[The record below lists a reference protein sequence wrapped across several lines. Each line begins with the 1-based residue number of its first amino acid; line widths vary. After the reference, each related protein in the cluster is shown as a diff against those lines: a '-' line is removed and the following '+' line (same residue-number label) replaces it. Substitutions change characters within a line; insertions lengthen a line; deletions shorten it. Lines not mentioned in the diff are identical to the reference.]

1 MIQSL
6 AVPGKKSDIFMFR
19 NGNRKIMQCTRI
31 YKEWTSHKNKEVKP
45 IELVQMNM
53 VPKFHLK
60 DVNWTKNGALRI
72 LATDV
77 SN

>member
-1 MIQSL
+1 
-6 AVPGKKSDIFMFR
+6 
-19 NGNRKIMQCTRI
+19 MQCTRI

-45 IELVQMNM
+45 IKLVQMNM
-53 VPKFHLK
+53 VPKFYLK

-77 SN
+77 STVSCKVRSHFCCLFMKELQISHDC